1 MPPCGEGP
9 CRTMHLSISYWI
21 FVISDSWVMVSGIF
35 SFDFSIMTKFFVD
48 FDRKMMPIYS
58 STFGRMAGYGIV
70 QVFVG
75 KLKRFE
81 LANCF
86 EETVHS
92 KSFKSQNY
100 KLINVDFSFCFIIF
114 LPLKAASFTDIRKPS
129 YKKFAFLMM

>member
-1 MPPCGEGP
+1 
-9 CRTMHLSISYWI
+9 
-21 FVISDSWVMVSGIF
+21 MVSGIF
-35 SFDFSIMTKFFVD
+35 SFDFSILTKFFVD

-86 EETVHS
+86 EETVQLYIPS
-92 KSFKSQNY
+92 
-100 KLINVDFSFCFIIF
+100 
-114 LPLKAASFTDIRKPS
+114 PLKVKIIN
-129 YKKFAFLMM
+129 